1 MSTSEFQAADLAPGD
16 IKLIELDGP
25 DGNVVDVAVYNVGGK
40 FYATQNACTH
50 EMGEL
55 SDGFLDGEVVT
66 CPFHGAQF
74 NVCTGA
80 VVAEPATAPL
90 KTYRVTVTDGIVRV
104 ETNA

>member
-1 MSTSEFQAADLAPGD
+1 MSTTEFPVTDLAPGD
-16 IKLIELDGP
+16 IKLIQLDG
-25 DGNVVDVAVYNVGGK
+25 VDIAVYNVGGS
-40 FYATQNACTH
+40 FYATQDACTH

-74 NVCTGA
+74 NVKTGA

-90 KTYRVTVTDGIVRV
+90 KTYRVTAVDGIVRV
-104 ETNA
+104 ENTA

>member
-1 MSTSEFQAADLAPGD
+1 MSTSEFSAGDLAPGE
-16 IKLIELDGP
+16 IRLIQLDG
-25 DGNVVDVAVYNVGGK
+25 VDVAVYNVGGT

-74 NVCTGA
+74 NVKTGA

-90 KTYRVTVTDGIVRV
+90 KTYRVTVIDGVARV
-104 ETNA
+104 EKTA

>member
-1 MSTSEFQAADLAPGD
+1 MSTSEFPAADLAPGD
-16 IKLIELDGP
+16 LKLIQLDG
-25 DGNVVDVAVYNVGGK
+25 VDIAVYNVGGT
-40 FYATQNACTH
+40 FYATQDACTH

-80 VVAEPATAPL
+80 VVAEPATVPL
-90 KTYRVTVTDGIVRV
+90 KTYRVTVANGTVRV
-104 ETNA
+104 ENTA

>member
-1 MSTSEFQAADLAPGD
+1 MSSSEFPAGDLAPGD
-16 IKLIELDGP
+16 IKLIQLDG
-25 DGNVVDVAVYNVGGK
+25 VDIAVYNVGGT
-40 FYATQNACTH
+40 FYATQNGCTH

-80 VVAEPATAPL
+80 VVPPPATTPL
-90 KTYRVTVTDGIVRV
+90 KTFRVTVTNGVVRV
-104 ETNA
+104 ENSA